1 MQEKLEN
8 IQPFKPCDQT
18 NTNIWCFVNVT
29 LQAVMK
35 TPSFYNVMKTLTY
48 AGMKK
53 NFMSKVYKMVTDF
66 MTEFSPFEKKE
77 NENNLPVE
85 LYSSIFTKN
94 MDLPLGKFDF

>member
-1 MQEKLEN
+1 MEN

-29 LQAVMK
+29 VQAVMK
-35 TPSFYNVMKTLTY
+35 TPSFYNVMKTLPY

-53 NFMSKVYKMVTDF
+53 NFMLKVYKMVTDF

-85 LYSSIFTKN
+85 FYSSIFTKN
-94 MDLPLGKFDF
+94 MDLPMGMYDF